1 MVEERTDQWDE
12 VLQKVLLLP
21 KDVMLWSQASMPIF
35 HQRSKEDIV
44 YLDATVS
51 IVNTSKKKSKGPFYV
66 YELVVRHPKKGS
78 SPFPHCHLCNM

>member
-1 MVEERTDQWDE
+1 MKQRKHKNEILRLWKIVEERTDQWDE

-51 IVNTSKKKSKGPFYV
+51 IVNTSKKKARVLFMCMN
-66 YELVVRHPKKGS
+66 L
-78 SPFPHCHLCNM
+78 